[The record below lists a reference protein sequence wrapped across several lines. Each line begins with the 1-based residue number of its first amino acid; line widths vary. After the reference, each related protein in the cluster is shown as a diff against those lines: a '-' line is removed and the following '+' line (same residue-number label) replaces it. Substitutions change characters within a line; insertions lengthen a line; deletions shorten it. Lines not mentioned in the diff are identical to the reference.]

1 MARGDAGSSQLIL
14 TVMTELSLRLGLVG
28 TVSGSTTVVIL
39 GLGFLQRAVW
49 LFRKARQS
57 YMALSDIDLDVL
69 PSFLPHYIGYKQI
82 TEVSSDSE
90 EEN

>member
-1 MARGDAGSSQLIL
+1 MAGGDAGSSQHIL

-82 TEVSSDSE
+82 TEANSDSE
-90 EEN
+90 EDN